1 MKYIKEFRNPKIS
14 KLLINEIK
22 SLSTKIDGKVSLM
35 EICGG
40 HTYAIF
46 RFGINKVLPEN
57 INLISGPGCP
67 VCVTSQSFID
77 EAIEYAKLPN
87 VIIST
92 FGDLVRVPGSYSSL
106 TKEKSIG
113 AKVEICYSPMEAI
126 ELAKQNPDKEIVFL
140 GIGFE
145 TTVPLTASLVVEAQN
160 QDIQNLSVLS
170 AHKTMPDALFALLDA
185 ENVKVDGLICPGH
198 VTAITGYSIYDKVVE
213 NLGIPS
219 VICGFEPNDILQTI
233 FMLLQQIKAGE
244 SKIENQYSR
253 GVKPQGNLKAQQL
266 IQKVF
271 TPITSI
277 WRGIGEI
284 PKSGLELAEDFS
296 QFNARR
302 KFQVEVPE
310 PKIIKGCIC
319 GEIMQGV
326 KKPTDCR
333 LFANVC
339 TPQNPQGACMV
350 SSEGGC
356 ATYYKFRE

>member
-1 MKYIKEFRNPKIS
+1 MKYIQEFRNPEIS
-14 KLLINEIK
+14 KLLIQQIK
-22 SLSTKIDGKVSLM
+22 ELSTQIHRKVNLM

-67 VCVTSQSFID
+67 VCVTSQSYID
-77 EAIEYAKLPN
+77 EAIEYAKQPN
-87 VIIST
+87 TIIVT
-92 FGDLVRVPGSYSSL
+92 YGDLVRVPGSYSSL
-106 TKEKSIG
+106 TKEKSNG
-113 AKVEICYSPMEAI
+113 TRVEICYSPMEAI
-126 ELAKQNPDKEIVFL
+126 ELTKKNPDKEIVFL

-145 TTVPLTASLVVEAQN
+145 TTTPLTASLIVEAQKQN
-160 QDIQNLSVLS
+160 IKNLSVLS

-185 ENVKVDGLICPGH
+185 ESVQVNGLICPGH
-198 VTAITGYSIYDKVVE
+198 VSAITGYSIYNKVVE
-213 NLGIPS
+213 ELAIPS

-233 FMLLQQIKAGE
+233 LMLLQQVSTGQA
-244 SKIENQYSR
+244 KIENQYTR
-253 GVKPQGNLKAQQL
+253 GVRKEGNTLAQNL

-271 TPITSI
+271 LPVTSE

-284 PKSGLELAEDFS
+284 PGSGLEISETFS
-296 QFNARR
+296 QFNVRR
-302 KFQVEVPE
+302 KLKIQIPE

-326 KKPTDCR
+326 KKPTDCN
-333 LFANVC
+333 LFAKICN
-339 TPQNPQGACMV
+339 PQNPQGACMV